1 VEIHHGTGNTALAKV
16 IEHVLEAEDIP
27 CVIKTDSG
35 IASAPLAI
43 VPPKFSI
50 WVHREDAHRASQI
63 IQDAGHVSDAN
74 HDERMGSEYQ
84 NLRWAIRPRSRP
96 TRAPLP
102 IIGGTAILLL
112 GAGLFDISQGGGL
125 WLLLL
130 PLAALAFFVALRS
143 RL

>member
-1 VEIHHGTGNTALAKV
+1 VEIHCGTGSTALAKV

-50 WVHREDAHRASQI
+50 LVHREDAHRASQLL
-63 IQDAGHVSDAN
+63 QDAGHVSDAK
-74 HDERMGSEYQ
+74 HDERTRSEYHS
-84 NLRWAIRPRSRP
+84 LRRAIRPRSRP
-96 TRAPLP
+96 PPAPLP
-102 IIGGTAILLL
+102 VIGGTAVLLL

-130 PLAALAFFVALRS
+130 PLAAFAFFVALRS
-143 RL
+143 RP